1 MIGVV
6 ILIANVNA
14 DWKGRMD
21 DAINRLE
28 KRIAGQVRAL
38 LLV

>member
-1 MIGVV
+1 MIGVDA
-6 ILIANVNA
+6 LIAYANA
-14 DWKGRMD
+14 NLKCRMD